1 MCIYYV
7 YIYIYTAFVSSWRFQ
22 TFLPVLASYDTLPEN
37 TPQHA
42 TSHIEQAARV
52 AADRVSR
59 VLYMALSG
67 VYTALLSVYRAL
79 FSVLVYIMAACVAA
93 DQVIRPL
100 DVALLSVC
108 GALLSV
114 CGGRSSVYR
123 ALLSVY
129 GAREHRA
136 LWNVYRALLSEYVCI
151 VPACVATNQVSRALL
166 GAHMQCVHGSFQCMC
181 HDFFMRAMT
190 FLYDLL
196 HIP

>member
-1 MCIYYV
+1 
-7 YIYIYTAFVSSWRFQ
+7 VSSWRFQ

-59 VLYMALSG
+59 VFYMALSG

-79 FSVLVYIMAACVAA
+79 FSVFVYIMAACVDA

-100 DVALLSVC
+100 DGALLSVR

-129 GAREHRA
+129 GALLSVYGARVHRA

-151 VPACVATNQVSRALL
+151 VPACVATNRVSRALL